1 MPTTH
6 ATNREQLQKR
16 LRRFLEAPAL
26 RERRNLRE
34 DILPFFAGL
43 GPTVIIGGLPRD
55 IARKGWQGFSSDIDL
70 VVQPT
75 DYGRYK
81 SAMEEMGAVR
91 NRFGGYG
98 MAMGGWRVDAW
109 ALSDTWAREA
119 GHRRVNEFSDLLD
132 CTFFDSDA
140 VLYNVTTR
148 RVIARGDYFERLSNR
163 ILDINL
169 AENPNVL
176 GSALRTLRRALAWD
190 VRLSAR
196 LADYVLGAVAAHG
209 WHALVEL
216 ERTAFHHSIVRH
228 EDADR
233 IIQQLQERER
243 AFDQWATG
251 RLAERPYQL
260 QFPERALAV
269 G

>member
-1 MPTTH
+1 M
-6 ATNREQLQKR
+6 
-16 LRRFLEAPAL
+16 
-26 RERRNLRE
+26 RE
-34 DILPFFAGL
+34 DILPFFASL

-75 DYGRYK
+75 DYERYK
-81 SAMEEMGAVR
+81 SVMEEIGAVR

-98 MAMGGWRVDAW
+98 MTTGGWRVDAW

-119 GHRRVNEFSDLLD
+119 GYRRVNEFEDLLD

-140 VLYNVTTR
+140 VLYDVTAR

-190 VRLSAR
+190 VRLSSK
-196 LADYVLGAVAAHG
+196 LADYVLSAVSVHG
-209 WHALVEL
+209 WRALIEL
-216 ERTAFHHSIVRH
+216 EGTAFHHPIVRH
-228 EDADR
+228 ESADR
-233 IIQQLQERER
+233 IMQRLQVRER
-243 AFDQWATG
+243 VGDQWATG
-251 RLAERPYQL
+251 RLVESPYQL
-260 QFPERALAV
+260 QFPERALAL